1 MLGIPEEII
10 YKKFIPVHME
20 ARHDLNCYFYK
31 GSNSKRKLYESLIQL
46 KEVIDWV
53 FENYLKNYKSLI
65 IGNDNVALGSHIF
78 LFADNHTI
86 IGN

>member
-31 GSNSKRKLYESLIQL
+31 GSNSKHKLYESLVQL

-53 FENYLKNYKSLI
+53 F
-65 IGNDNVALGSHIF
+65 
-78 LFADNHTI
+78 
-86 IGN
+86 